1 MIEDILRIL
10 TENPVYLG
18 IAAVLA
24 AVILFGVIKKL
35 LKLVL
40 VIAAILILYIAYL
53 VWTDQD
59 VPKSLEELGEKVQ
72 ETVEKGKDK
81 VEQFKDK
88 KTREAVDK
96 ILDE

>member
-10 TENPVYLG
+10 SENPVYLG
-18 IAAVLA
+18 IAVVLA

-40 VIAAILILYIAYL
+40 VIAAVLVLYIAYL
-53 VWTDQD
+53 IWTDQD

-72 ETVEKGKDK
+72 ETVEKGKEK
-81 VEQFKDK
+81 VEEFKEE
-88 KTREAVDK
+88 KTQEAVDR